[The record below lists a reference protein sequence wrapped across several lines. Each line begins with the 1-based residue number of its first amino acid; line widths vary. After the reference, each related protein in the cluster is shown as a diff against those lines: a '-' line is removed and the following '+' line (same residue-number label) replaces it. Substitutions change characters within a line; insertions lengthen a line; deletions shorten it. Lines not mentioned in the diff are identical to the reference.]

1 MEDSKKNLKLLLDL
15 MRRNA
20 IVSWY
25 ASFSVIIGPI
35 LQPYNLFG
43 KSVALLL
50 MFTNIILFM
59 LYGVVKGF
67 KSFNKPDRTYII
79 FLAYFL
85 TLPVMIGVLLY
96 KVDIG
101 ASYRGILVFSASLLC
116 YISFADMTSLKRV
129 YCFFVYFAVVVF
141 FAQEFCWY
149 FLGFRF
155 PGLIPFFEINYD
167 MGMEEFLKDQLMK
180 DRSSSIFLE
189 PAHLAIFT
197 LPYLIMKIVDNE
209 EQKILYSFETLFIS
223 FFLIWLRSGLG
234 FACLLV
240 IYLIF
245 LLRSRINSS
254 RKVAFILYGSILS
267 IAVLTLT
274 DLGTFLYESFFSR
287 SAELTGNSSNGS
299 GFIRITRGFLVYE
312 DFPLIGKIFGVS
324 NGAIADVVTHSSA
337 YNLFNDDTQLNTIQ
351 KILIGYGFI
360 GTILLYNY
368 LHKIAKR
375 RNQYSFYL
383 VLILVII
390 CFMENMLFDSRML
403 IYVAIAA
410 IPTIGKNKIIE
421 TV

>member
-1 MEDSKKNLKLLLDL
+1 MKGVFLHRLL
-15 MRRNA
+15 
-20 IVSWY
+20 SWY

-43 KSVALLL
+43 KSVAQLL
-50 MFTNIILFM
+50 MFANILIFTS
-59 LYGVVKGF
+59 YGMAKGF
-67 KSFNKPDRTYII
+67 KSFKKPDRMYIF

-85 TLPVMIGVLLY
+85 TLPVMIGTMLY

-116 YISFADMTSLKRV
+116 YISFADMTRLKKI
-129 YCFFVYFAVVVF
+129 YCFFVYLAIVVF

-155 PGLIPFFEINYD
+155 PGLIPFFELNYE
-167 MGMEEFLKDQLMK
+167 MGMEEYLLFQLTR

-189 PAHLAIFT
+189 PAHVAIFT
-197 LPYLIMKIVDNE
+197 LPYMIIKMVDNE
-209 EQKILYSFETLFIS
+209 EQKSLFSFETLFIT

-234 FACLLV
+234 FVCLLV
-240 IYLIF
+240 VYLTF
-245 LLRSRINSS
+245 LLRSRINPS
-254 RKVAFILYGSILS
+254 RKVAFILFGSILS

-274 DLGTFLYESFFSR
+274 DLGMFLYESFFSR

-299 GFIRITRGFLVYE
+299 GFIRITRGFLVYK
-312 DFPLIGKIFGVS
+312 DFPLTGKIFGVS
-324 NGAIADVVTHSSA
+324 NGAIADVVIHSSA
-337 YNLFNDDTQLNTIQ
+337 NNLFDGDTLLNTIQ

-360 GTILLYNY
+360 GTLLFLYY
-368 LHKIAKR
+368 LHIIAKR

-383 VLILVII
+383 VLTLVII
-390 CFMENMLFDSRML
+390 CFLENMLFDSRML

-410 IPTIGKNKIIE
+410 IPSFEKKRIIKKYDKKSIYNR
-421 TV
+421 